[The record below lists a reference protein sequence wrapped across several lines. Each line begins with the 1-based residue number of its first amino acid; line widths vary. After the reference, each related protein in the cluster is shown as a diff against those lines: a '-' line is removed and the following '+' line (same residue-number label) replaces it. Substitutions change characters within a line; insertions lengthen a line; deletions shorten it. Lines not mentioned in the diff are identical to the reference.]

1 MNSPLIIAHRGD
13 SRNAPE
19 NTMAAFRAAIECGAD
34 GVELDVQLA
43 SDDVPVVIHDYDLR
57 RTGGVNKRVAETPSK
72 ELTAT
77 DVGSWFDSKFADET
91 VPTLEQVL
99 TLYEQTNG
107 PIFVELKCESGDF
120 KPLVAA
126 VARELKHYP
135 ALNRVIVKS
144 FRLGAIAEI
153 KFHLPE
159 VKTAALFEP
168 SIMTILRRRKYI
180 IPMAREF
187 NADGISL
194 HTSLASANL
203 VADATAI
210 SIPVTIWT
218 ADNARWVERCRARK
232 IDNLITNDPARL
244 LAARNAK

>member
-13 SRNAPE
+13 SRRAPE
-19 NTMAAFRAAIECGAD
+19 NTLAAFRAAIECGAD
-34 GVELDVQLA
+34 GVEFDVQLS
-43 SDDVPVVIHDYDLR
+43 SDGLPVVIHDYDLR
-57 RTGGVNKRVAETPSK
+57 RTGGVNKKVAETPSK

-77 DVGSWFDSKFADET
+77 DVGSWFDSKFAGET

-126 VARELKHYP
+126 VARQLKHYP

-144 FRLGAIAEI
+144 FRLGAIAEM
-153 KFHLPE
+153 KFRLPE
-159 VKTAALFEP
+159 VKTSALFEP

-180 IPMAREF
+180 LAMAREF
-187 NADGISL
+187 GADGISL
-194 HTSLASANL
+194 HTSLASAKL
-203 VADATAI
+203 VAEATA
-210 SIPVTIWT
+210 SNIPVTIWT
-218 ADNARWVERCRARK
+218 ADNARWIERCRERS
-232 IDNLITNDPARL
+232 IENLITNDPRKL
-244 LAARNAK
+244 LATRR